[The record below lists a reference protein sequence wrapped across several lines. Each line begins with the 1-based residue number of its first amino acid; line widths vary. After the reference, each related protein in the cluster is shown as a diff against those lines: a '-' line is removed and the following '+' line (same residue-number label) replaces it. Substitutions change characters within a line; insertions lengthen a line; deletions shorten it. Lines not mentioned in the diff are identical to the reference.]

1 MSSFPLFRLPSNVLM
16 TAIRSMEP
24 LHQLTLSTCSIVANN
39 LVKTAGLRCHSL
51 YIEHDG
57 DFKIVAKFNERR
69 TVTMTILYI
78 PSEYNDDDDDYDE
91 DDDEEVRPLRAKVEA
106 KYNLYE
112 GEEEDDT
119 KYLWRHPTFTLKD
132 WVKNLMGVL
141 NRGGICGVYCGPRN
155 YLNYVRPAIKD
166 YDLKY
171 LKLRNDRFY
180 YNQVYGEEILE
191 SVSTVSRFEYMGHF
205 KPSEFSKL
213 LISNLDVLIPS
224 EDQDITLND
233 LLLCNAAHFNSNNSN
248 LTPENLNKF
257 LKLWMKGSNTR
268 LRYLKVG
275 YESFGDL
282 DEELIL
288 DGINYQDQMKS
299 KVFTSY
305 CREHTDHA
313 PNVMVEGGYNVYRKD
328 GTKATII
335 IDRLE
340 DFTFELFVW
349 SDE

>member
-1 MSSFPLFRLPSNVLM
+1 MQSFPLFRLPFNALM
-16 TAIRSMEP
+16 TTIRSMEP
-24 LHQLTLSTCSIVANN
+24 LHQLTLSTCSNVVYN
-39 LVKTAGLRCHSL
+39 LVKSAGLRCQSL

-69 TVTMTILYI
+69 SVTMTILYI
-78 PSEYNDDDDDYDE
+78 PTEYNDDDDDE
-91 DDDEEVRPLRAKVEA
+91 DEEVRPLRAEVEA

-112 GEEEDDT
+112 GEEEDDNE
-119 KYLWRHPTFTLKD
+119 YLWKHPSFTLKD
-132 WVKNLMGVL
+132 WVRNLLGVL
-141 NRGGICGVYCGPRN
+141 NRSEICGSYCGPRN

-171 LKLRNDRFY
+171 LNRFY

-191 SVSTVSRFEYMGHF
+191 SVSTVSRLEFVGHF

-213 LISNLDVLIPS
+213 LISNFDVLIPS

-233 LLLCNAAHFNSNNSN
+233 LLLCNAAHFNLSNSN
-248 LTPENLNKF
+248 LTPNDLNKF
-257 LKLWMKGSNTR
+257 LKIWMKNSNTH

-282 DEELIL
+282 DEELL
-288 DGINYQDQMKS
+288 MEGINHQDQMTS
-299 KVFTSY
+299 KVFNSY
-305 CREHTDHA
+305 CHEHTHHA
-313 PNVMVEGGYNVYRKD
+313 PNILVEGGYNVYRKD
-328 GTKATII
+328 GTQATII

-349 SDE
+349 SDK

>member
-1 MSSFPLFRLPSNVLM
+1 MTPFPLFRLPLNVLV
-16 TAIRSMEP
+16 TTIRSMEP
-24 LHQLTLSTCSIVANN
+24 LHQLTLSTCSSVANN
-39 LVKTAGLRCHSL
+39 LVKTAGLRCQSL

-57 DFKIVAKFNERR
+57 DFKMVVKFNERR

-78 PSEYNDDDDDYDE
+78 PSEYNNEDDDDDEGEDE
-91 DDDEEVRPLRAKVEA
+91 QVRPLRAEIEA

-119 KYLWRHPTFTLKD
+119 EFLWRHPSFTLKD
-132 WVKNLMGVL
+132 WVKNLMAVL
-141 NRGGICGVYCGPRN
+141 NRKEICGVYCGPRN
-155 YLNYVRPAIKD
+155 YLNYVQPAIED

-171 LKLRNDRFY
+171 LKLRNDQFR
-180 YNQVYGEEILE
+180 YNQVHGQEIQK
-191 SVSTVSRFEYMGHF
+191 SVSRVSRLEYLGHF
-205 KPSEFSKL
+205 KPSEFGKL
-213 LISNLDVLIPS
+213 IISNFDVLIPS

-248 LTPENLNKF
+248 LTPEDLNKF

-288 DGINYQDQMKS
+288 EGINHQDQMTS

-328 GTKATII
+328 GTQATII
-335 IDRLE
+335 IDRVE

-349 SDE
+349 SDK